1 MNFDYCLQTKKKRT
15 KKTKKKKQNKTKKK
29 QSTVINNFY
38 PLALDYLESWLILM
52 IVSVFVLESRQMGTF
67 EIVNV
72 KHDD

>member
-15 KKTKKKKQNKTKKK
+15 KKTPKKQKKTKKK

-52 IVSVFVLESRQMGTF
+52 IVSVFVLESRQVGTF
-67 EIVNV
+67 EIVNA